1 VSGRKIDKLVRMANQ
16 IGDYFKVMPE
26 REAVNGAA
34 DHLRLY
40 WTPKMVGEI
49 IAYADAGHAGLNA
62 VALRA
67 VAELKRRSTIE
78 GVGIPTTIANKA
90 GPQGN

>member
-1 VSGRKIDKLVRMANQ
+1 VSGAKIEKLVRMANQ

-49 IAYADAGHAGLNA
+49 IAYVDSGRAGLNA
-62 VALRA
+62 VAARA
-67 VAELKRRSTIE
+67 VDELKRRSL
-78 GVGIPTTIANKA
+78 V
-90 GPQGN
+90 